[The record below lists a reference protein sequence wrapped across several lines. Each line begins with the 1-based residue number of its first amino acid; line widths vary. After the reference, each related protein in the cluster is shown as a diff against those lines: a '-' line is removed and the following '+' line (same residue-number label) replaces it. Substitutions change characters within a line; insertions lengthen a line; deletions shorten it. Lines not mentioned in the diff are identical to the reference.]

1 MNEIKNIVL
10 KTNNFLIIALFV
22 IVLCFSGITILSGAV
37 WQGIVFLIAGI
48 VVASL
53 MSGYYILIHS
63 ILIENEKQS
72 KLLENILKALE
83 KQLMPFKQLPADY
96 RPEIDLIDRRQQY
109 VEQVVSQKEKLIEEA
124 FRLLI
129 GDEDIKLYKGR
140 LHCLVNPAKVETYTL
155 DEIPVIEIHP
165 MEFKN
170 EYNEH
175 GDPTLMAYYNYRIL
189 YKGDRND

>member
-48 VVASL
+48 VTSSL

-72 KLLENILKALE
+72 KILENILK
-83 KQLMPFKQLPADY
+83 
-96 RPEIDLIDRRQQY
+96 EIN
-109 VEQVVSQKEKLIEEA
+109 K
-124 FRLLI
+124 
-129 GDEDIKLYKGR
+129 
-140 LHCLVNPAKVETYTL
+140 
-155 DEIPVIEIHP
+155 
-165 MEFKN
+165 
-170 EYNEH
+170 
-175 GDPTLMAYYNYRIL
+175 
-189 YKGDRND
+189 

>member
-1 MNEIKNIVL
+1 
-10 KTNNFLIIALFV
+10 
-22 IVLCFSGITILSGAV
+22 
-37 WQGIVFLIAGI
+37 
-48 VVASL
+48 
-53 MSGYYILIHS
+53 
-63 ILIENEKQS
+63 
-72 KLLENILKALE
+72 
-83 KQLMPFKQLPADY
+83 MPFKQLPADY